1 MNENQIAVQDKS
13 ALMPQTVDEKMI
25 MATTL
30 AKSGLVPNTLNTP
43 EKVFVALQTGHELG
57 LTAMV
62 SVNNVVPING
72 KPTLS
77 ADIMYALAR
86 SNPEYG
92 GIEWKSRS
100 KEKAEVVITRISP
113 HGVTEKFTGY
123 FDMELARQ
131 AGLTEKDIYKKYP
144 DRMMRARALS
154 RACKEAFPDV
164 FAGIYSPEEAEEI
177 DISEMRNVTEP
188 QHNGTGAEDLAA
200 ELAKPAEAETLPV
213 REAEPAAANPPP
225 AGAVKNDDP
234 LF

>member
-1 MNENQIAVQDKS
+1 MNGNQIAVQEKT
-13 ALMPQTVDEKMI
+13 ALMPATVGDKLQ
-25 MATTL
+25 MAELL
-30 AKSGLVPNTLNTP
+30 AKSGLVPNTLNTR

-57 LTAMV
+57 LTPMV

-86 SNPEYG
+86 NNPEYG
-92 GIEWKSRS
+92 GCEWKSRDA
-100 KEKAEVVITRISP
+100 KKAEVVITRISP

-123 FDMELARQ
+123 FTIEMAVQ
-131 AGLTEKDIYKKYP
+131 AGLAEKDNYKKYP

-164 FAGIYSPEEAEEI
+164 FAGVYTPEEADEI
-177 DISEMRNVTEP
+177 DIDGLRNVTPAPAEK
-188 QHNGTGAEDLAA
+188 GTSGEGLAA
-200 ELAKPAEAETLPV
+200 ELAARTDGAKTEGKVAP
-213 REAEPAAANPPP
+213 EPE
-225 AGAVKNDDP
+225 GEEE